1 MTGQYIIDFLF
12 LYILICHIF
21 KIKYLQEEN
30 NRLWMQLRSMIR
42 EKNITITEIR
52 NMKRDI
58 QVMKRDIDSLLPWK
72 TRDIEK
78 SDSE

>member
-12 LYILICHIF
+12 LFILICHIF

-30 NRLWMQLRSMIR
+30 DRLWMQLRSMIQK
-42 EKNITITEIR
+42 KNITITEIR

-58 QVMKRDIDSLLPWK
+58 QVMQRDIDALLPWK

>member
-1 MTGQYIIDFLF
+1 MTGQYIIDFLILF
-12 LYILICHIF
+12 ILICHIF
-21 KIKYLQEEN
+21 KIKHLQEEN
-30 NRLWMQLRSMIR
+30 DRLWMQLRTMIR

-58 QVMKRDIDSLLPWK
+58 QVMQRDIDALLPWK

>member
-58 QVMKRDIDSLLPWK
+58 QVMQRDIDSLLPWK